1 MRSLFLI
8 AALVAFSTSALALQV
23 YLEVYATDCNGENGA
38 VIATVQNGVSPYT
51 FNWSDGST
59 GSELYGL
66 SPGTYTVTVV
76 DNTGATG
83 SATCEVFFGGM
94 PPNGNN
100 LLQNIGFP
108 GLAPCT
114 GECNGGVRLY
124 LLRQFGGYS
133 ISTSPNLNVVQSPIW
148 ASGEPDNVSY
158 YERYEVLGACAG
170 QTVQLNVNNSCGSG
184 NASLTVPALI
194 EPTIALGEVTG
205 SCTGANNGTIS
216 GEVTVVT
223 IPPISEDS
231 WTLRAVDD
239 QGLEVSPTMNTS
251 FDVGTETFQIVG
263 LHPGDWTLRFTSIE
277 SMGSA
282 QQPCVIEVPVTI
294 PDLGT
299 ACATVSGTV
308 HYETDVD
315 CIQDGVE
322 VGIPYQL
329 LKAMPGPVYGIT
341 AGNGDYSIALPYGSY
356 ALEQLNPD
364 AVQLCP
370 PAAPIAFTVS
380 SGTNAVVNIADS
392 TISPFDL
399 SVYALQG
406 ISRVGFPFTFSV
418 RLINNTGAS
427 GENVSVTLNHDPLFT
442 FISGTQD
449 ALASSGQVQWTIPVI
464 APFEQRWLQVTVQVP
479 PDPML
484 LGTVHSWSATATT
497 TSNESNTTNNTY
509 SEQGVIVAS
518 YDPNDKVGTA
528 NVSRSTEQFYLD
540 QDLWIDYVVRF
551 QNTGTD
557 TAFTVVIRDVIE
569 EDLDIESLQILGAS
583 HGFTPSFGD
592 TRELVFTFPNI
603 LLPDS
608 TTDLLG
614 SQGFVAFRMKP
625 RAGLLPGDLIANS
638 AAIFFDFND
647 PVITEPSVLTVE
659 TSTGVAEGG
668 TGQALRI
675 FPNPTDQWLTI
686 VLPDAV
692 KPSVLE
698 VLTLDGRLV
707 AAHRPSGPSFN
718 LNVGDLAS
726 GSYCIRVIE
735 ADGGE
740 LRGHFFKR

>member
-1 MRSLFLI
+1 MRSLFLF
-8 AALVAFSTSALALQV
+8 AALVACYPSAHALQV
-23 YLEVYATDCNGENGA
+23 YLEVYATDCNGDNGA
-38 VIATVQNGVSPYT
+38 VIATVENGVSPYS

-59 GSELYGL
+59 GSEIYGL

-76 DNTGATG
+76 DNTGATS

-94 PPNGNN
+94 PPNGTN

-124 LLRQFGGYS
+124 LLRQSGGYS

-148 ASGEPDNVSY
+148 SSGEPDNVSY

-184 NASLTVPALI
+184 NASFTVPALI

-223 IPPISEDS
+223 TPTISEDS
-231 WTLRAVDD
+231 WSLRAVDD
-239 QGLEVSPTMNTS
+239 QGLEVPPTMNTS
-251 FDVGTETFQIVG
+251 FDVGTEAFQIVG

-392 TISPFDL
+392 TIAPFDL

-427 GENVSVTLNHDPLFT
+427 GENVSVTLDHDPLFT
-442 FISGTQD
+442 FISGTQG
-449 ALASSGQVQWTIPVI
+449 AVASPGQVQWTIPVI

-479 PDPML
+479 PDPL
-484 LGTVHSWSATATT
+484 LTGIVHNWSATATT

-557 TAFTVVIRDVIE
+557 TAFTVVISDVIE

-583 HGFTPSFGD
+583 HAFTPSFGD

-625 RAGLLPGDLIANS
+625 RAGLLPGDLIENS
-638 AAIFFDFND
+638 AAIYFDFNE
-647 PVITEPSVLTVE
+647 PVITEPSVL
-659 TSTGVAEGG
+659 VAEIG
-668 TGQALRI
+668 TGFDREHENALRI
-675 FPNPTDQWLTI
+675 FPNPAHDQVILSAGTERILRWSLFATDARLVRSGNVNGDQHPI
-686 VLPDAV
+686 A
-692 KPSVLE
+692 
-698 VLTLDGRLV
+698 LDG
-707 AAHRPSGPSFN
+707 
-718 LNVGDLAS
+718 LAP
-726 GSYCIRVIE
+726 GTYVIQAE
-735 ADGGE
+735 VRTGTV
-740 LRGHFFKR
+740 LRAVLLKQ

>member
-8 AALVAFSTSALALQV
+8 AALVAYATNAHALQV

-38 VIATVQNGVSPYT
+38 VIATVENGVSPYS

-59 GSELYGL
+59 GSEIYGL

-76 DNTGATG
+76 DNSGATSSG
-83 SATCEVFFGGM
+83 TCEVFFGGM
-94 PPNGNN
+94 PPNGTG

-133 ISTSPNLNVVQSPIW
+133 ISTTPDLNVVQSPIW
-148 ASGEPDNVSY
+148 SSGEPDNVSY

-170 QTVQLNVNNSCGSG
+170 QTVQLNVSNSCGSG
-184 NASLTVPALI
+184 NTSFIVPALI

-205 SCTGANNGTIS
+205 SCTGANNGTVS

-223 IPPISEDS
+223 IPTISEDS

-239 QGLEVSPTMNTS
+239 QGLEVSPTVNTS
-251 FDVGTETFQIVG
+251 FDVGTEAFQIVG

-315 CIQDGVE
+315 CTQDGLE

-329 LKAMPGPVYGIT
+329 LKATPGPVYGIT
-341 AGNGDYSIALPYGSY
+341 ASNGGYSIALPFGSY
-356 ALEQLNPD
+356 TLEQLNPD

-370 PAAPIAFTVS
+370 PAGPIAFTVS
-380 SGTNAVVNIADS
+380 NGNNAVVNIADS
-392 TISPFDL
+392 TLSPFDL

-427 GENVSVTLNHDPLFT
+427 GENVSVTLDHDPLFT
-442 FISGTQD
+442 FISGTQG
-449 ALASSGQVQWTIPVI
+449 AVASPGQVQWTIPVI
-464 APFEQRWLQVTVQVP
+464 APFEQRWLQVSMQVP
-479 PDPML
+479 PDPL
-484 LGTVHSWSATATT
+484 LTGNVHDWSATATT
-497 TSNESNTTNNTY
+497 TSNESNTANNTY
-509 SEQGVIVAS
+509 SSEGTIVAS

-540 QDLWIDYVVRF
+540 QDLWIEYVVRF
-551 QNTGTD
+551 QNTGSD
-557 TAFTVVIRDVIE
+557 TAFTVVIRDVLE
-569 EDLDIESLQILGAS
+569 EDLDIESVQILGAS
-583 HGFTPSFGD
+583 HAFTPSFGD

-614 SQGFVAFRMKP
+614 SQGFVAFRIKP
-625 RAGLLPGDLIANS
+625 RTGLLPGDLIANS
-638 AAIFFDFND
+638 AAIYFDFNQ
-647 PVITEPSVLTVE
+647 PIITEPSVLVAE
-659 TSTGVAEGG
+659 FSTGVSDRAAN
-668 TGQALRI
+668 ALDLWPVPAKDRLNIDSPTPIVGIRI
-675 FPNPTDQWLTI
+675 L
-686 VLPDAV
+686 A
-692 KPSVLE
+692 S
-698 VLTLDGRLV
+698 DGREV
-707 AAHRPSGPSFN
+707 IHPDKQTIP
-718 LNVGDLAS
+718 LNVDLTGVEAGVYLIIAS
-726 GSYCIRVIE
+726 FTNGTTTHARFIIQ
-735 ADGGE
+735 
-740 LRGHFFKR
+740 